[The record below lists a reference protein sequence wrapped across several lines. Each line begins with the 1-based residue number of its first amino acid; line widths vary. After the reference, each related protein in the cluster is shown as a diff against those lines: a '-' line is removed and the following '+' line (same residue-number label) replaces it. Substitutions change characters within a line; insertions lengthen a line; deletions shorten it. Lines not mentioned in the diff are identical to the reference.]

1 MIVFR
6 LLQKYDFY
14 LVKDYSL
21 AIILMGSKKDHINC
35 NLFNLYPYIVE
46 AQPQGMGFFYSIII
60 FFSTVPSL

>member
-1 MIVFR
+1 MC
-6 LLQKYDFY
+6 
-14 LVKDYSL
+14 
-21 AIILMGSKKDHINC
+21 SKKDHANC